1 MEISDRHSLGADNE
15 EEVRYRCIQEQR
27 HVPLVTS
34 RNILFKAL
42 GDESWRV
49 RKQAVEV
56 LLAAHPGD
64 EDIHQ
69 LIELLR
75 DEDNAG
81 LRNATAEALVGLGR
95 QTVPVLL
102 AYMNDSDHDLRKLV
116 VDSLGALGGS
126 DALHG
131 LTRALSDPD
140 ANVAAAAAEGLG
152 ASGDAASV
160 QELLCHLA
168 QNPDLFFR
176 FNALAALGKIGV
188 AGPLPPVIRQLAGQD
203 MLRRAVYECL
213 GRIGGDLEAL
223 DLLLEGAVSH
233 LPSIRQAAL
242 NSLAQVLQQLDPALI
257 GVVKERLKSAAEQG
271 LLEHLTSS
279 FYPGTLAMN
288 DAIVTIL
295 EKLADARGSKILFR
309 ALADERLAAGAE
321 RALKALGQD
330 SVEAAVTCFDE
341 TDVAAERAA
350 ICLFL
355 GRVGDRQG
363 VPVIKRGL
371 RDRAAQVRAAAV
383 QGAVSLA
390 DPVLLTVIAGLLT
403 DEDASVRESALSAL
417 RRCVDTGPSLIGNA
431 AVQMANA
438 AESEQRRGAALLFA
452 ALHDGER
459 LSCLLKDE
467 DATVR
472 EAAARAVGTMKPA
485 DACSHL
491 LIALVDEEADVRIAA
506 AEALGDCNDSAAIQ
520 PLRLLLNDN
529 DSWVQSAALR
539 SLVQLA
545 GEDALPDALPLWKQG
560 NEVVQLA
567 CLEVFDMI
575 GLPAGMQAISSDL
588 GRCDGEVLKGA
599 IELLGRHDSTL
610 LTPWFRRLLCH
621 SDWDVRITVVRASGV
636 LPVEERVMLLTMALE
651 HEDNDLVKAEIRSF
665 LGNY

>member
-1 MEISDRHSLGADNE
+1 MEISDRHSLGADQE
-15 EEVRYRCIQEQR
+15 EEIRYRRIQEQR
-27 HVPLVTS
+27 HAPLAIS
-34 RNILFKAL
+34 RAILFSAL

-49 RKQAVEV
+49 RKQAVEI
-56 LLAAHPGD
+56 LLSAHPGD

-102 AYMNDSDHDLRKLV
+102 AYLDDSDHDLRKLV
-116 VDSLGALGGS
+116 VDALGVLGGS
-126 DALHG
+126 DALQG

-152 ASGDAASV
+152 TSGDATSV
-160 QELLCHLA
+160 KQLLCHLEE
-168 QNPDLFFR
+168 NPDLFFR
-176 FNALAALGKIGV
+176 FNALAALGRIG
-188 AGPLPPVIRQLAGQD
+188 APGSLPPVISQLAGQD

-213 GRIGGDLEAL
+213 GRIGGDLEAF
-223 DLLLEGAVSH
+223 DLLLEGTLSH
-233 LPSIRQAAL
+233 LPSIRQVAL
-242 NSLAQVLQQLDPALI
+242 YSLAQVLQQLAPTHNAA
-257 GVVKERLKSAAEQG
+257 VKERLQRAAEHG

-279 FYPGTLAMN
+279 FCPDNLVMN
-288 DAIVTIL
+288 NAVLTIF
-295 EKLADARGSKILFR
+295 ENLADSRGSKILFR

-321 RALKALGQD
+321 RALLALGQE
-330 SVEAAVTCFDE
+330 SVGAAVACFGE
-341 TDVAAERAA
+341 TDDSAERAA

-355 GRVGDRQG
+355 GRLGDLKG
-363 VPVIKRGL
+363 VPVVKNGL
-371 RDRAAQVRAAAV
+371 SDSAAQVRVAALQAAV
-383 QGAVSLA
+383 SMA
-390 DPVLLTVIAGLLT
+390 DPSLPPLIAGLLT
-403 DEDASVRESALSAL
+403 DEDISVREVALSAL
-417 RRCVDTGPSLIGNA
+417 RRCVDTDHFLISNA
-431 AVQMANA
+431 AEQMANA

-472 EAAARAVGTMKPA
+472 EAAARAVGTMKPTN
-485 DACSHL
+485 ACSHL

-506 AEALGDCNDSAAIQ
+506 AEALGDCGDSAAIQ
-520 PLRLLLNDN
+520 PLRLLLNDR
-529 DSWVQSAALR
+529 DCWVQAAALR

-545 GEDALPDALPLWKQG
+545 GEDALPDALSLWEQG

-575 GLPAGMQAISSDL
+575 REPAGMQAISRDL
-588 GRCDGEVLKGA
+588 GRRDGEVLKGA

-610 LTPWFRRLLCH
+610 LRPWFQHLLCH
-621 SDWDVRITVVRASGV
+621 SDWDVRITAVRASGAFS
-636 LPVEERVMLLTMALE
+636 VEERVMFLAMALE